1 LFHLKNRLK
10 TRVALIELLDLSGI
24 AVGNVGVPTCSSFS
38 FFCWLLVAFPTV
50 TIEQW
55 ATRAMAVRTFIDSN
69 NKRQLDRGSAQRL
82 KNKNLMLNCTSLRHL
97 AAIKCMTASISDKQG
112 KSRRITDRQVTVQM
126 LSKCQYRKTGPK
138 ILNKVKRASHFVKK
152 IVACPHRL
160 PKLPESTHRK
170 QAIPNK
176 GSLFY
181 SHCGFSC
188 GKNATNFGVNLCKR
202 LRRRSRPSQ
211 QKKVD
216 HGNHKLIIVRETVI
230 NPIPKTI
237 NTRLPLSNPIMWQF
251 EKENVPPKLFF
262 SDTILGMCYVFPVI
276 HIIPLFHSQTN
287 ALCSEK

>member
-1 LFHLKNRLK
+1 VSHFLLRTTQCYARRCYVGLKSLK
-10 TRVALIELLDLSGI
+10 SLNLT
-24 AVGNVGVPTCSSFS
+24 NVYP
-38 FFCWLLVAFPTV
+38 
-50 TIEQW
+50 
-55 ATRAMAVRTFIDSN
+55 N
-69 NKRQLDRGSAQRL
+69 NN
-82 KNKNLMLNCTSLRHL
+82 KNKNNKKKKKNNKVKSKPLELR
-97 AAIKCMTASISDKQG
+97 
-112 KSRRITDRQVTVQM
+112 SRVKKVTVQM

-237 NTRLPLSNPIMWQF
+237 NTRLPLSNPIM
-251 EKENVPPKLFF
+251 
-262 SDTILGMCYVFPVI
+262 
-276 HIIPLFHSQTN
+276 
-287 ALCSEK
+287 